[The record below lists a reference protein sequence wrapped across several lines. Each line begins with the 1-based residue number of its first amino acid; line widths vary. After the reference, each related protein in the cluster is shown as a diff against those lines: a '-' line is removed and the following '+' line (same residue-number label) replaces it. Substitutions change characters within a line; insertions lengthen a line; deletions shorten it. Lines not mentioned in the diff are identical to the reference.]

1 MKIDFIMGTPK
12 GQPQGIAPTGMMKN
26 GYKKMGNHVSGKT
39 LLGHDDNDDNG
50 DNIDI
55 VGVPLVGTQ

>member
-1 MKIDFIMGTPK
+1 MGTPK